1 MCNPVTLMATAASAA
16 SPVRGGMQKVQ
27 PAQAHRRIRHGLAA
41 LVTGIAVS
49 FGIPGYVSAAD
60 PANDAWV
67 EQLVRGVRAEVPKTF
82 SLPREISVSLTF
94 LARGDAPP
102 SAACPTSIRADLDV
116 QLGKLSSAT
125 GRRFRLVTS
134 PADAMI
140 NIVVGDTVELLQKR
154 SGEVPVDEWQETV
167 KARSPV
173 PVEATY
179 MNLGFPHFFAT
190 EFAKGVYREAD
201 GAPVYGQ
208 LLIHWIATGNRRRS
222 PDGACSYL
230 FTWALVTLL
239 SDGVRTLEPFAT
251 AEAPAKRPGSMSVLR
266 HLDDQVSASL
276 LCMAV
281 RGESAP
287 ASDVAK
293 CAVKV
298 VGLMNEYK

>member
-1 MCNPVTLMATAASAA
+1 MYDPITLMT
-16 SPVRGGMQKVQ
+16 
-27 PAQAHRRIRHGLAA
+27 AHRRIRQVLAA
-41 LVTGIAVS
+41 LTVGLTVS
-49 FGIPGYVSAAD
+49 QSVPGHVSAAD
-60 PANDAWV
+60 PANLAAV
-67 EQLVRGVRAEVPKTF
+67 EQLVRAVRREVPKTF
-82 SLPREISVSLTF
+82 SIPPEISVSLTF
-94 LARGDAPP
+94 LARGEAPP

-125 GRRFRLVTS
+125 GRRFHLVTS

-154 SGEVPVDEWQETV
+154 SGEVPVDEWQQTV

-173 PVEATY
+173 PVEAAS
-179 MNLGFPHFFAT
+179 MNLGLPHFWPT
-190 EFAKGVYREAD
+190 GFAKGLYREAD

-239 SDGVRTLEPFAT
+239 SEGASVLEPFAT
-251 AEAPAKRPGSMSVLR
+251 AEAPASQPRVSVLR
-266 HLDDQVSASL
+266 GSDEQVSASL

-293 CAVKV
+293 CALKLVD
-298 VGLMNEYK
+298 LMNEYK